1 MEDIMDNLKFN
12 FSLEQVNAILFAL
25 GRMPYENVFQLIE
38 EVKRQA
44 NEQLPQPPNTT
55 FKEE

>member
-1 MEDIMDNLKFN
+1 MDKLQFNL
-12 FSLEQVNAILFAL
+12 SIEQVNAILFAL

-44 NEQLPQPPNTT
+44 NEQLPQPPEQD
-55 FKEE
+55 K

>member
-1 MEDIMDNLKFN
+1 MDKLQLNL
-12 FSLEQVNAILFAL
+12 SIEQVNAILFAL

-44 NEQLPQPPNTT
+44 NEQLPQPPEQD
-55 FKEE
+55 K